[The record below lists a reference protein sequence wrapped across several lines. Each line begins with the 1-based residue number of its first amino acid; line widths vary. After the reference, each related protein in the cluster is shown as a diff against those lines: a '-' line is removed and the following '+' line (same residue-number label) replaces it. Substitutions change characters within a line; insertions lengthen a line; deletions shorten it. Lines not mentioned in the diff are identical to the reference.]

1 MYVRKNAFLWMSFW
15 KDSKTHLSYLP
26 KFVFNI
32 SSYSSRTFSS
42 RSFNKRS
49 QIIPTCRRVNKGC
62 SFNGEDVP
70 DGVPMYNMNKN
81 LIRFRAITE
90 KHHLTEVVSCEY
102 FQCSYKSI
110 FLSSLQHSYF
120 PSLKSGLI
128 LSAYNFGKKQQD
140 VCHQI

>member
-1 MYVRKNAFLWMSFW
+1 MCKMYVRKNAFLWMSFW
-15 KDSKTHLSYLP
+15 KDSKTHLLP
-26 KFVFNI
+26 ASFVFNI

-62 SFNGEDVP
+62 SFFNGEDVP

-110 FLSSLQHSYF
+110 FLSVFSTVIS
-120 PSLKSGLI
+120 LI
-128 LSAYNFGKKQQD
+128 LNQ
-140 VCHQI
+140 V